1 MNGNQQSALAALRSV
16 EPIVSRLD
24 RSREP
29 EDRAADILELWQ
41 GTETA
46 LRALIGGSSLGGQG
60 LIRELRQREVISL
73 GQAYALLEFL
83 GARDRAN
90 RTTYKTTD
98 NDVVVARE
106 GYRQLESGLVAAV
119 AADAAAAPAFPPDGA
134 PSTAAPPMG
143 APPMAPTPPVSVPPM
158 AAAAAAAGA
167 AAPDYSRPTT
177 PAGPS
182 VSAGAGGSAM
192 GSAPGWSSPPPPPAA
207 YGPPAYNTPPAT
219 AEPLPPGP
227 TYAGSRLPTNFWFLV
242 SVLVLA
248 AALIGGYMV
257 FARRSDPDKRLNE
270 AVAAMQS
277 GRREAAR
284 TTFSEIARDN
294 PELAT
299 PHVFL
304 SRLSREEGDL
314 GTARRELETAIRLE
328 PKNAIALR
336 EMGLI
341 LFSAGNYELS
351 RRFFVR
357 ALTENPDDKAS
368 QGYLGCA
375 LARLNR
381 FDEAQRFISR
391 AGPGSWSS
399 CLPNRPL

>member
-16 EPIVSRLD
+16 EPIVARLD

-41 GTETA
+41 GTETS
-46 LRALIGGSSLGGQG
+46 LRALMGGSSLTGQG
-60 LIRELRQREVISL
+60 LIRELRQREMISL

-90 RTTYKTTD
+90 RTTYRATD

-106 GYRQLESGLVAAV
+106 GYRQLESGLALA
-119 AADAAAAPAFPPDGA
+119 AADTSAPPIAPPV
-134 PSTAAPPMG
+134 AAPP
-143 APPMAPTPPVSVPPM
+143 PVQ
-158 AAAAAAAGA
+158 AT
-167 AAPDYSRPTT
+167 PDYSRPSAP
-177 PAGPS
+177 PAAAA
-182 VSAGAGGSAM
+182 SAGW
-192 GSAPGWSSPPPPPAA
+192 APSPPPPPPPS
-207 YGPPAYNTPPAT
+207 YSPPPAYAPPPAGG
-219 AEPLPPGP
+219 APISPEP
-227 TYAGSRLPTNFWFLV
+227 TYTGAPSRFPPNLWFIV
-242 SVLVLA
+242 AVVVLA
-248 AALIGGYMV
+248 AALVGGYMV
-257 FARRSDPDKRLNE
+257 FARRSNPEKQMNE
-270 AVAAMQS
+270 AVAAMQG
-277 GRREAAR
+277 GRRENARAA
-284 TTFSEIARDN
+284 FAEIARQN
-294 PELAT
+294 PEMAT

-304 SRLSREEGDL
+304 SRLAREEGDL

-328 PKNAIALR
+328 PANAIALR

-341 LFSAGNYELS
+341 LFSAGNYELA

-357 ALTENPDDKAS
+357 ALTNNPNDKAS

-381 FDEAQRFISR
+381 FEEAQRFIAR

>member
-1 MNGNQQSALAALRSV
+1 MTGDQQSALTALRAV
-16 EPIVSRLD
+16 EPIAARLD

-46 LRALIGGSSLGGQG
+46 LRALMGGSSLSGQG
-60 LIRELRQREVISL
+60 LIRELRQRELISL

-83 GARDRAN
+83 GARDRSN
-90 RTTYKTTD
+90 RTTYRATD

-106 GYRQLESGLVAAV
+106 GYRQLEGGLSSAALSEPAV
-119 AADAAAAPAFPPDGA
+119 AEPFTPTPIPVA
-134 PSTAAPPMG
+134 PS
-143 APPMAPTPPVSVPPM
+143 
-158 AAAAAAAGA
+158 
-167 AAPDYSRPTT
+167 PDYSRP
-177 PAGPS
+177 A
-182 VSAGAGGSAM
+182 
-192 GSAPGWSSPPPPPAA
+192 SAPRPAPPPSYTAPPTAPPPA
-207 YGPPAYNTPPAT
+207 PPPVTEPGYTDRKSRIPAN
-219 AEPLPPGP
+219 L
-227 TYAGSRLPTNFWFLV
+227 WFIIAV
-242 SVLVLA
+242 VVLIA
-248 AALIGGYMV
+248 AAIGAWALLGGR
-257 FARRSDPDKRLNE
+257 ADPEKQMSE
-270 AVAAMQS
+270 AIAAMQS

-284 TTFSEIARDN
+284 GAFSEIARAN

-304 SRLSREEGDL
+304 SRLAREEGDL

-328 PKNAIALR
+328 PNNAIALR

-357 ALTENPDDKAS
+357 ALNANPEDKAS
-368 QGYLGCA
+368 MGYLGCA

-391 AGPGSWSS
+391 AGSGAWSS
-399 CLPNRPL
+399 CLPVGPM

>member
-1 MNGNQQSALAALRSV
+1 MNGNQQSALTALRAV
-16 EPIVSRLD
+16 EPIVLRLD
-24 RSREP
+24 RSREA

-41 GTETA
+41 GTETS
-46 LRALIGGSSLGGQG
+46 LRALMGGSSLGGQG
-60 LIRELRQREVISL
+60 LIRELRQREMISL

-90 RTTYKTTD
+90 RTTYRATD

-106 GYRQLESGLVAAV
+106 GFRQLEAGLVAA
-119 AADAAAAPAFPPDGA
+119 AADSSEPVTVSPAA
-134 PSTAAPPMG
+134 
-143 APPMAPTPPVSVPPM
+143 
-158 AAAAAAAGA
+158 A
-167 AAPDYSRPTT
+167 AAPDYSRP
-177 PAGPS
+177 PAP
-182 VSAGAGGSAM
+182 VSAAAAAGAATASSA
-192 GSAPGWSSPPPPPAA
+192 GRPAPPPPGYAPPAA
-207 YGPPAYNTPPAT
+207 YSA
-219 AEPLPPGP
+219 PGAGAVQSSGEP
-227 TYAGSRLPTNFWFLV
+227 TYAGTKSRLPANLWFIVALV
-242 SVLVLA
+242 VLLVA
-248 AALIGGYMV
+248 AIGGYTV
-257 FARRSDPDKRLNE
+257 FAGRSNPDKQMNE

-284 TTFSEIARDN
+284 GAFSQIARDN
-294 PELAT
+294 PRMAT

-304 SRLSREEGDL
+304 SRLAREEGDL
-314 GTARRELETAIRLE
+314 GTARRELESAIRLE
-328 PKNAIALR
+328 PNNAIALR

-357 ALTENPDDKAS
+357 ALNNNAEDKAS

>member
-1 MNGNQQSALAALRSV
+1 MTGNQQSALTALKAV
-16 EPIVSRLD
+16 EPIVVRLD
-24 RSREP
+24 SSREA

-46 LRALIGGSSLGGQG
+46 LRALMGGSALSGQG
-60 LIRELRQREVISL
+60 LIRELRQREMISL

-90 RTTYKTTD
+90 RTTYRATD

-106 GYRQLESGLVAAV
+106 GFRQLEAGLVAAV
-119 AADAAAAPAFPPDGA
+119 EDSREPVV
-134 PSTAAPPMG
+134 APP
-143 APPMAPTPPVSVPPM
+143 
-158 AAAAAAAGA
+158 AAGGQ
-167 AAPDYSRPTT
+167 DYSRP
-177 PAGPS
+177 
-182 VSAGAGGSAM
+182 
-192 GSAPGWSSPPPPPAA
+192 SAPAEAVTAGVTAGTAARPSTPPPPPS
-207 YGPPAYNTPPAT
+207 YSQPPAT
-219 AEPLPPGP
+219 AMPTGGEP
-227 TYAGSRLPTNFWFLV
+227 TYAGSRSRVPANLWFIIALV
-242 SVLVLA
+242 VLVVA
-248 AALIGGYMV
+248 AIGGYTV
-257 FARRSDPDKRLNE
+257 FARRTNPDKQMND
-270 AVAAMQS
+270 AVAAMQG

-284 TTFSEIARDN
+284 GAFAQIALEN
-294 PELAT
+294 PQMAT

-304 SRLSREEGDL
+304 SRLAREEGDL
-314 GTARRELETAIRLE
+314 GTARRELESAIRLE
-328 PKNAIALR
+328 PNNGIALR

-357 ALTENPDDKAS
+357 ALTNNPEDKAS

-381 FDEAQRFISR
+381 FEEAQRFISR

>member
-1 MNGNQQSALAALRSV
+1 MNDNQQSALATLRAA
-16 EPIVSRLD
+16 EPIVARLD
-24 RSREP
+24 RSRDG

-41 GTETA
+41 GTENA
-46 LRALIGGSSLGGQG
+46 LRALIGGSSLSGQG
-60 LIRELRQREVISL
+60 LIRELRQREMISL

-90 RTTYKTTD
+90 RTTYRATD

-106 GYRQLESGLVAAV
+106 GYRQFEAGL
-119 AADAAAAPAFPPDGA
+119 AAPVGNQ
-134 PSTAAPPMG
+134 
-143 APPMAPTPPVSVPPM
+143 
-158 AAAAAAAGA
+158 AAAAASPVAAPSSASG
-167 AAPDYSRPTT
+167 PDYSRPVPT
-177 PAGPS
+177 
-182 VSAGAGGSAM
+182 
-192 GSAPGWSSPPPPPAA
+192 PPPPPS
-207 YGPPAYNTPPAT
+207 YSPPPAYTPQPAG
-219 AEPLPPGP
+219 APPGP
-227 TYAGSRLPTNFWFLV
+227 QEPTYTDRPSRIPAKLWFIIALA
-242 SVLVLA
+242 VLILA
-248 AALIGGYMV
+248 AIGGYMV
-257 FARRSDPDKRLNE
+257 FAGRADPDKQMND

-284 TTFSEIARDN
+284 GAFAEIAREN
-294 PELAT
+294 TNMAT

-304 SRLSREEGDL
+304 SRLAREEGDL

-328 PKNAIALR
+328 PANTIALR

-357 ALTENPDDKAS
+357 ALNANPADKAS

-381 FDEAQRFISR
+381 FDEAQRFIIR

>member
-1 MNGNQQSALAALRSV
+1 MNGNQQSALTALRSV
-16 EPIVSRLD
+16 EPIVARLD

-41 GTETA
+41 GTETS
-46 LRALIGGSSLGGQG
+46 LRALMGGSSLTGQG
-60 LIRELRQREVISL
+60 LIRELRQREMISL

-90 RTTYKTTD
+90 RTTYRATD

-106 GYRQLESGLVAAV
+106 GYRQLESGLAAS
-119 AADAAAAPAFPPDGA
+119 AADAGAAPVAASPPP
-134 PSTAAPPMG
+134 PSQSG
-143 APPMAPTPPVSVPPM
+143 
-158 AAAAAAAGA
+158 
-167 AAPDYSRPTT
+167 PDYSRPSA
-177 PAGPS
+177 PAASAP
-182 VSAGAGGSAM
+182 SAGW
-192 GSAPGWSSPPPPPAA
+192 APSTPSSPPPSYSPSSPPPAYSQPAA
-207 YGPPAYNTPPAT
+207 YSPP
-219 AEPLPPGP
+219 PPGAPASSAP
-227 TYAGSRLPTNFWFLV
+227 TYAAAPSRFPTNLWFIIA
-242 SVLVLA
+242 VLVLA
-248 AALIGGYMV
+248 VALVGGYMV
-257 FARRSDPDKRLNE
+257 FSRRSNPEKQMNE

-277 GRREAAR
+277 GRREVAR
-284 TTFSEIARDN
+284 TGFSEVARQN
-294 PELAT
+294 PNMAT

-304 SRLSREEGDL
+304 SRLAREEGDL

-328 PKNAIALR
+328 PANAIALR

-341 LFSAGNYELS
+341 LFSAGNYELA

-357 ALTENPDDKAS
+357 ALTNNPNDKAS

-381 FDEAQRFISR
+381 FDEAQRFITR